1 MNDAERYKIN
11 ESNLQS
17 YRLLFIISGSSLLIV
32 GSIVLDTHPWLLVL
46 IASISLFII
55 WAIWYPVVK
64 SRHLIVDYYKYCS
77 NFIIVPEEVC
87 DLDSYINE
95 KAVRLET
102 NEILG
107 ITSNW
112 RTTRRK
118 IDFLL
123 PLLYSI
129 LWLAMVVYM
138 I

>member
-1 MNDAERYKIN
+1 MGVSMNDAERYKIN

-46 IASISLFII
+46 IASISMFII

-64 SRHLIVDYYKYCS
+64 SRHLIVDFYKY
-77 NFIIVPEEVC
+77 
-87 DLDSYINE
+87 
-95 KAVRLET
+95 RT

-129 LWLAMVVYM
+129 LWLAIVVYV